1 MSVWKSLSGNLL
13 KNLSLEKTW
22 ETLKKKWFEANGL
35 QTMPPV
41 LCGSIKLHSI
51 ASRVGGYK
59 EVCFK
64 KYLKEVRQIRSTFV
78 NYLIQQHVVWI
89 VHLLLSLSS

>member
-41 LCGSIKLHSI
+41 LCGSIKLHST

-64 KYLKEVRQIRSTFV
+64 NI
-78 NYLIQQHVVWI
+78 
-89 VHLLLSLSS
+89 